1 MFGFRYI
8 KFDPTRHVMVY
19 KGGELRREGPGL
31 AFWYFA
37 PSTTLVAVPMGSAE
51 ANYIFEETTL
61 DYQQVT
67 IQGQV
72 TYRISDPKKAALL
85 LNHTLDL
92 RGDRYV
98 SHDPEKIQQRVVT
111 AVNVLAK
118 ARVQNLSLRD
128 AMTAGEQLVGEIRD
142 ELKSHPEVL
151 SLGLEIL
158 GLSILA
164 IKPTPDTARAL
175 EAGTREQLL
184 KEADDAIFTRR
195 NASVEHERSIKE
207 NELRTEQAVQEKRHQ
222 IEKADTTHR
231 IGQEESRRALVELE
245 AANARTSADARA
257 YALEAVVKALAGSD
271 PKLIQVL
278 AQARMKPDAL
288 VAAAMTEF
296 AANAEKIGE
305 INLSPELLHELLKG
319 K

>member
-1 MFGFRYI
+1 
-8 KFDPTRHVMVY
+8 
-19 KGGELRREGPGL
+19 
-31 AFWYFA
+31 
-37 PSTTLVAVPMGSAE
+37 
-51 ANYIFEETTL
+51 
-61 DYQQVT
+61 
-67 IQGQV
+67 
-72 TYRISDPKKAALL
+72 
-85 LNHTLDL
+85 
-92 RGDRYV
+92 
-98 SHDPEKIQQRVVT
+98 
-111 AVNVLAK
+111 VNVLAK

-128 AMTAGEQLVGEIRD
+128 AMTAGERLVGEIRE
-142 ELKSHPEVL
+142 ELKTHPEVL

-184 KEADDAIFTRR
+184 KEADDAIFSRR

-231 IGQEESRRALVELE
+231 IGQEESRRALVDLE

-257 YALEAVVKALAGSD
+257 YALEAVVKALAGTD
-271 PKLIQVL
+271 PKLVQVL

>member
-1 MFGFRYI
+1 M
-8 KFDPTRHVMVY
+8 
-19 KGGELRREGPGL
+19 
-31 AFWYFA
+31 
-37 PSTTLVAVPMGSAE
+37 
-51 ANYIFEETTL
+51 
-61 DYQQVT
+61 
-67 IQGQV
+67 
-72 TYRISDPKKAALL
+72 
-85 LNHTLDL
+85 
-92 RGDRYV
+92 
-98 SHDPEKIQQRVVT
+98 
-111 AVNVLAK
+111 
-118 ARVQNLSLRD
+118 
-128 AMTAGEQLVGEIRD
+128 
-142 ELKSHPEVL
+142 L